1 MGHVCTGIGW
11 GVLFFYAPK
20 VNNVMSERWRAHSGA
35 AEKWACGVNQ
45 LKAHARRKTKW
56 YVLRWRRPTIRL
68 PSEILFPSSP
78 RCTLL
83 PTCRIKDPTHTQH
96 QIRTIWYE
104 QVSSFDAWSN
114 MLASSSG
121 QKCRNVRFRLVYLLI
136 GLWLFFLVKTSPWRT
151 SGQRNAV
158 GNARNANE
166 CAPRA
171 RTATFSGSQSQCALL
186 KSRMNF
192 KDNFYIRRLCLVKQW
207 AWPPHSTRN
216 GEESLT
222 ANLKMPIRYNVET

>member
-1 MGHVCTGIGW
+1 
-11 GVLFFYAPK
+11 
-20 VNNVMSERWRAHSGA
+20 MSGRWRAHSGA

-136 GLWLFFLVKTSPWRT
+136 GLWLFFWSKLHLGAHRASGMQSEMRGMRT
-151 SGQRNAV
+151 SAHHTH
-158 GNARNANE
+158 ARPLFREA
-166 CAPRA
+166 
-171 RTATFSGSQSQCALL
+171 S
-186 KSRMNF
+186 
-192 KDNFYIRRLCLVKQW
+192 
-207 AWPPHSTRN
+207 HS
-216 GEESLT
+216 
-222 ANLKMPIRYNVET
+222 VHC